1 MTTAA
6 GVTEGSLIENRT
18 FEEITIGES
27 ASIVHR
33 LSRADIELFAVMSGD
48 VNPAHLDEQFAARSL
63 FHHVVAHGM
72 WSGALFSAVLGTKLP
87 GPGTIYLGQDL
98 HFLRPI
104 QIDDTVTV
112 TVAVREKHPEKHIVV
127 FDCRAVNQA
136 GVEAVRGTAEV
147 KAPTEKIRLLPAELP
162 EVELRHHDRFRKLIE
177 RCHALA
183 PVVTAVVHPC
193 DGATLAAV
201 REAAEAG
208 LIQPVLVGPEAKI
221 RAAAEAAG
229 INVTPFRLVSTPH
242 SHAAAAEAVN
252 LVRTG
257 QAQAIMQGSLHT
269 SELLPEVTAAASGL
283 RTGRLMTHVF
293 LLDVPSYSKPL
304 LLTDAAINFFPT
316 LPDKKEI
323 CQNAIEVAQA
333 IGIAEPK
340 VAILAAVE
348 TVSEKLPSTL
358 DAAALC
364 KMADRGQITG
374 GIVDGPLAFDNAVSP
389 EAARLKGITS
399 RVAGNADILVV
410 RDLEEG
416 SLLVKQLAFF
426 AGAEAAGIVVGAR
439 VPIILANRADGLR
452 SRLTSCAAAVLLAEA
467 ARCGTALI
475 SGNSSSSLDQA
486 A

>member
-1 MTTAA
+1 MATIEPI
-6 GVTEGSLIENRT
+6 TEASLIENCT
-18 FEEITIGES
+18 FDEIRVGAS

-33 LSRADIELFAVMSGD
+33 LTRADIELFAVMSGD

-98 HFLRPI
+98 RFVRPI

-112 TVAVREKHPEKHIVV
+112 TVTVREKRPEKHIVV

-136 GVEAVRGTAEV
+136 GVEVVRGTAEV
-147 KAPTEKIRLLPAELP
+147 KAPVEKIRLLPAELP
-162 EVELRHHDRFRKLIE
+162 EVQLRHHDSFRKLIE
-177 RCHALA
+177 SCHGRG
-183 PVVTAVVHPC
+183 PVVTAIVHPC
-193 DGATLAAV
+193 DGPTLAGV

-208 LIQPVLVGPEAKI
+208 LMVPVLVGPEAKI
-221 RAAAEAAG
+221 RAAAEATSVG
-229 INVTPFRLVSTPH
+229 LSKYRVVSTPH
-242 SHAAAAEAVN
+242 SHAAAAEAVS
-252 LVRTG
+252 LVRRG
-257 QAQAIMQGSLHT
+257 QAQAIMQGSLP
-269 SELLPEVTAAASGL
+269 SDELLHEVMDAGTGL
-283 RTGRLMTHVF
+283 RTGRLMSHVF
-293 LLDVPSYSKPL
+293 LLDVPSYSKIL
-304 LLTDAAINFFPT
+304 LLTDAAINTFPT
-316 LPDKKEI
+316 LADKMEI
-323 CQNAIEVAQA
+323 CQNAVRLAQA
-333 IGIAEPK
+333 IGIAQPK
-340 VAILAAVE
+340 IAILAAVE

-399 RVAGNADILVV
+399 QVAGDADILVV

-426 AGAEAAGIVVGAR
+426 AGADAAGIVVGAR
-439 VPIILANRADGLR
+439 VPIILTGRADGLR
-452 SRLTSCAAAVLLAEA
+452 SRLASCAAAVLMAEA
-467 ARCGTALI
+467 PAPGAAQFPA
-475 SGNSSSSLDQA
+475 SAVNSVDQA

>member
-1 MTTAA
+1 MVVMATAA
-6 GVTEGSLIENRT
+6 ADTEGSLIENRT
-18 FEEITIGES
+18 FDEITVGES
-27 ASIVHR
+27 ASVVHR
-33 LSRADIELFAVMSGD
+33 LTRADIELFAVMSGD
-48 VNPAHLDEQFAARSL
+48 VNPAHLDDQFAARSL

-98 HFLRPI
+98 RFLRPI

-112 TVAVREKHPEKHIVV
+112 TVTVREKRPEKSMVV
-127 FDCRAVNQA
+127 FDCRAVNQS
-136 GVEAVRGTAEV
+136 GVEVVRGTAEV
-147 KAPTEKIRLLPAELP
+147 RAPSEKIRLLPAELP
-162 EVELRHHDRFRKLIE
+162 EVQLRHHDRFRKLIE
-177 RCHALA
+177 RCKALA
-183 PVVTAVVHPC
+183 PLVTAIVHPC
-193 DGATLAAV
+193 DGATLAGV
-201 REAAEAG
+201 REGAEAG
-208 LIQPVLVGPEAKI
+208 LILPVLVGPEAKI
-221 RAAAEAAG
+221 LAASQY
-229 INVTPFRLVSTPH
+229 RLVSTPH

-257 QAQAIMQGSLHT
+257 QALAIMQGSLPS
-269 SELLPEVTAAASGL
+269 SELLHEVMAAGTGL
-283 RTGRLMTHVF
+283 RTGRLMSHVF

-304 LLTDAAINFFPT
+304 LLTDAVINFFPT
-316 LPDKKEI
+316 LADKKEI
-323 CQNAIEVAQA
+323 CQNAIQMARA

-439 VPIILANRADGLR
+439 APIILTNRADGLR
-452 SRLTSCAAAVLLAEA
+452 SRLTSCAAAVLMAEA

-475 SGNSSSSLDQA
+475 SGNSANSLDQA